1 MNPDKVAAYT
11 RIACGENPVPTPPRI
26 AAYTRVSTTDQDML
40 MQQFD
45 LTEWGG
51 RMDWDLTLFPETG
64 SGMKKTRPVL
74 EDLMNALRRKE
85 FEALVVWKLDR
96 LARSVSHLVSIYEE
110 LNELGIKLY
119 SFKEPEI
126 NPETAMGKAMIGVM
140 AVMAQLE
147 RDFISERT
155 KAGLHAKKMMGK
167 VLGRPKT
174 KLPPGLVEHL
184 WSRSIRTLASQYGVS
199 RSAVQRLRANHT
211 PPP

>member
-1 MNPDKVAAYT
+1 
-11 RIACGENPVPTPPRI
+11 
-26 AAYTRVSTTDQDML
+26 ML

-45 LTEWGG
+45 LVEWGG
-51 RMDWDLTLFPETG
+51 RMDWDITLFPETG

-74 EDLMNALRRKE
+74 ESLMNALRRKE

-119 SFKEPEI
+119 SYKEPEI

-155 KAGLHAKKMMGK
+155 KAGLHAKKKMGK
-167 VLGRPKT
+167 VLGRPKA
-174 KLPPGLVEHL
+174 KLPLGLLENL
-184 WSRSIRTLASQYGVS
+184 WAGSIRNIASKYGVS
-199 RSAVQRLRANHT
+199 RMAVQRLRAAHT

>member
-1 MNPDKVAAYT
+1 
-11 RIACGENPVPTPPRI
+11 
-26 AAYTRVSTTDQDML
+26 

-45 LTEWGG
+45 LVEWGG
-51 RMDWDLTLFPETG
+51 RMDWDITLFPETG

-74 EDLMNALRRKE
+74 ESLMNALRRKE

-119 SFKEPEI
+119 SYKEPEI

-155 KAGLHAKKMMGK
+155 KAGLHAKKRWARYWAALK
-167 VLGRPKT
+167 PN
-174 KLPPGLVEHL
+174 
-184 WSRSIRTLASQYGVS
+184 SRLDCWRTCGQALSATSPASTAYLAWRSSDYEQPTRRHHSI
-199 RSAVQRLRANHT
+199 
-211 PPP
+211 

>member
-1 MNPDKVAAYT
+1 MKV
-11 RIACGENPVPTPPRI
+11 
-26 AAYTRVSTTDQDML
+26 AAYTRVSTTEQDAVL
-40 MQQFD
+40 QQFD
-45 LTEWGG
+45 LVEWAE
-51 RMDWDLTLFPETG
+51 RMEWDMTIYPETA
-64 SGMKKTRPVL
+64 SGTKRTRPIL

-110 LNELGIKLY
+110 LNDLGIKLY
-119 SFKEPEI
+119 SYKEPEI

-155 KAGLHAKKMMGK
+155 KAGLQAKKRMGK
-167 VLGRPKT
+167 VLGRPRADP
-174 KLPPGLVEHL
+174 PPGLVENL
-184 WSRSIRTLASQYGVS
+184 WSSSIRQLATQYGVS
-199 RSAVQRLRANHT
+199 RSAVQRLRASST